1 MIIIFHDP
9 STTPTTP
16 MRPHDPSAQNLG
28 VATSPSPQDWHP
40 CVVVHSIIGH
50 DIVSFHTR
58 LFYLR
63 LNMPDDIGLPHF
75 GIWPFG
81 KLKWLVKFVSYSFVL
96 AFYGIIYGIVS
107 CTSRA
112 GTSFWGRGTKKVIQI
127 IIWSEKLN
135 FFGKSLGLLPGKT
148 EMTSLIACL
157 ETE

>member
-1 MIIIFHDP
+1 MI
-9 STTPTTP
+9 
-16 MRPHDPSAQNLG
+16 
-28 VATSPSPQDWHP
+28 
-40 CVVVHSIIGH
+40 SI
-50 DIVSFHTR
+50 
-58 LFYLR
+58 
-63 LNMPDDIGLPHF
+63 
-75 GIWPFG
+75 
-81 KLKWLVKFVSYSFVL
+81 KFVSYSFVL